1 MSPKVDG
8 RADFDFLYGTWHIW
22 NRRLRNVFQGKQDWQ
37 EFDATGE
44 VQPVLGG
51 IGHIEKFEAVMPDG
65 YALDGLT
72 LRIFNPE
79 TGLWSMHWSDTRVY
93 TLIPPVVG
101 KFQHG
106 NGEFHGAYR
115 ANGMDVKILFTWS
128 DITPTSATWSQ
139 SFSIDNGRTW
149 ERNWEMEFTR
159 IAA

>member
-8 RADFDFLYGTWHIW
+8 RADFDFLYGTWHIR
-22 NRRLRNVFQGKQDWQ
+22 NRRLKKVFQGNPEWQ

-51 IGHIEKFEAVMPDG
+51 IGHIETFEAVMPDG

-72 LRIFNPE
+72 LRIFNPD
-79 TGLWSMHWSDTRVY
+79 TGLWSMHWTDTRVY

-101 KFQHG
+101 KFEHG
-106 NGEFHGAYR
+106 RGQFHGTCR
-115 ANGMDVKILFTWS
+115 ANGMDVQILFTWS
-128 DITPTSATWSQ
+128 GITPTSATWSQ
-139 SFSIDNGRTW
+139 AFSLDNGITW

>member
-8 RADFDFLYGTWHIW
+8 RADFDFLYGAWQIR
-22 NRRLRNVFQGKQDWQ
+22 NRRLRSVFQRNPEWQ
-37 EFDATGE
+37 EFDATVE
-44 VQPVLGG
+44 VEPVLGG
-51 IGHIEKFEAVMPDG
+51 VGHIEKFEAVMPDG

-93 TLIPPVVG
+93 SLIPPVVG
-101 KFQHG
+101 RFE
-106 NGEFHGAYR
+106 NGSGQFHGTYR
-115 ANGMDVKILFTWS
+115 ANGMDVRILFTWS
-128 DITPTSATWSQ
+128 DITPTTAAWSQ
-139 SFSIDNGRTW
+139 SFSIDDGQTW